1 MILWLMLACAEP
13 PQEVVSKAPPPTA
26 VVDPGDAVVH
36 TVRFPSPQTQHFEVS
51 LTVST
56 DGAEALELMMP
67 VWTPGSYLVREFSQH
82 VIGLSAASSEGPL
95 SVSRPRKNR
104 WRVETG
110 GAEAIEVSY
119 RLWAQHDNVRGN
131 FVEERFAIL
140 NGAPT
145 FLTPV
150 DALDRPHAVTFEHPW
165 ARIETGLDPHPDGAA
180 NHFLAADY
188 DELVDSPVFLG
199 DPAVYPFEVAG
210 AQHSLVVLEE
220 LGAWDGPRSA
230 ADVQK
235 LVEVQT
241 QFWGVVPYSRYVFLN
256 ALLETGGGLEHLD
269 STLMFTGRWRTH
281 DEDDYLGWLGL
292 VSHEFFHT
300 WNIKRLRPVA
310 LGPFD
315 YENEVHTR
323 DLWIAEGFT
332 SYYDDLLVRRADLMD
347 ESKYLKKLSGNI
359 QRLQTTPGRLVH
371 ALGDT
376 SYDAWTEFYRRD
388 ANSTNTTISYYTKG
402 AVVAFLLD
410 AEIRRRSGDRSSLDA
425 VMREAYRRHAGE
437 QGYTSEEFRALASE
451 LAGDDLSEWFAH
463 AVDRPEELD
472 YEPALAWF
480 GLRFKPREAA
490 DEDEP
495 PPTGWLGL
503 ELGGQNQVT
512 EVRTDTPV
520 FAAGVNVNDEVVGID
535 SWRVAA
541 GQWSTHAAHYAPGDT
556 AELLISRRGELRTL
570 PVVFQAAPETTWSL
584 EADPSAGP
592 AATNRRERWL
602 AVMN

>member
-1 MILWLMLACAEP
+1 
-13 PQEVVSKAPPPTA
+13 
-26 VVDPGDAVVH
+26 
-36 TVRFPSPQTQHFEVS
+36 
-51 LTVST
+51 
-56 DGAEALELMMP
+56 
-67 VWTPGSYLVREFSQH
+67 
-82 VIGLSAASSEGPL
+82 
-95 SVSRPRKNR
+95 
-104 WRVETG
+104 
-110 GAEAIEVSY
+110 
-119 RLWAQHDNVRGN
+119 
-131 FVEERFAIL
+131 
-140 NGAPT
+140 
-145 FLTPV
+145 
-150 DALDRPHAVTFEHPW
+150 
-165 ARIETGLDPHPDGAA
+165 
-180 NHFLAADY
+180 
-188 DELVDSPVFLG
+188 
-199 DPAVYPFEVAG
+199 
-210 AQHSLVVLEE
+210 
-220 LGAWDGPRSA
+220 
-230 ADVQK
+230 
-235 LVEVQT
+235 
-241 QFWGVVPYSRYVFLN
+241 VVPYSRYVFLN

-269 STLMFTGRWRTH
+269 STLMFAGRWRTH

-347 ESKYLKKLSGNI
+347 ESTYLKKLSGNI
-359 QRLQTTPGRLVH
+359 KRLQTTPGRLVH

-402 AVVAFLLD
+402 TVVAFLLD
-410 AEIRRRSGDRSSLDA
+410 AEIRRRSRDQQTLDD
-425 VMREAYRRHAGE
+425 VMREAYRRYAGE
-437 QGYTSEEFRALASE
+437 QGYTSEQFRDLASE
-451 LAGDDLSEWFAH
+451 LAGDDLSEWFAY

-480 GLRFKPREAA
+480 GLRFTPKEDA
-490 DEDEP
+490 DEDDP

-541 GQWSTHAAHYAPGDT
+541 GQWSTHAAHYAPGD
-556 AELLISRRGELRTL
+556 AAKLLISRRGELRTL
-570 PVVFQAAPETTWSL
+570 PVVFQPTPEATWSL
-584 EADPSAGP
+584 EPDPDAGP
-592 AATNRRERWL
+592 AAAARRVRWL
-602 AVMN
+602 AVME